1 MSQDFLAYFANLNF
15 NPQLQGSLQV
25 SDFGGTWVPSAKS
38 AALRNHVIAQCDGID
53 GFSDGIIQNYL
64 GCAELFDPS
73 LNANVLQ
80 SLNCG
85 GGPETTSCLTDGQI
99 ATLRGP
105 AFLGPVQYSYPLM
118 NGETSYPGWGPLE
131 GLSLL
136 TSSPP
141 VLANGA
147 SYTGAGAGGFLG
159 IALVRQ
165 YFCGTQTS
173 CNVLQIFHDLNALQQ
188 KIQVLSEAVD
198 ISDDWSQFKARGGK
212 AIIDTSAADTI
223 STPLAQF
230 KLIDRVV
237 ERMGQSAFDS
247 FARYYVSP

>member
-1 MSQDFLAYFANLNF
+1 
-15 NPQLQGSLQV
+15 
-25 SDFGGTWVPSAKS
+25 
-38 AALRNHVIAQCDGID
+38 
-53 GFSDGIIQNYL
+53 
-64 GCAELFDPS
+64 
-73 LNANVLQ
+73 
-80 SLNCG
+80 
-85 GGPETTSCLTDGQI
+85 
-99 ATLRGP
+99 
-105 AFLGPVQYSYPLM
+105 M